1 MRMIPNTPDEE
12 DLEYPGSNGHM
23 LRDDFSQVNLVFT
36 DFYNGDNLG

>member
-23 LRDDFSQVNLVFT
+23 LRDDFSKLICI
-36 DFYNGDNLG
+36 Y